1 MACLRRCDL
10 KVKEWLFVERLLAG
24 DLLHWSRCHIVV
36 TWRSV
41 YVLAEGEK
49 EDKDVFLNI
58 YTKVSP

>member
-24 DLLHWSRCHIVV
+24 DLLHWCRCHIVV
-36 TWRSV
+36 TRRSV

-49 EDKDVFLNI
+49 EDKDVF
-58 YTKVSP
+58 